1 MLELEEARQRIL
13 STLSPLGAE
22 SIALTTATGRILA
35 APATSPLDLPPFD
48 NSAMDGYAVQSADL
62 ATAGLDQPVPLQL
75 RGRVAA
81 GEVFD
86 GAITSGSCVRLFTGS
101 PLPAGA
107 DAVVMQEDTRVDAT
121 RPTVIWFHDT
131 VKPWENVRFRGE
143 DVKRSATMA
152 NAGDAL
158 TVGRVGLLAAVGLDK
173 VVVGVPPQVAL
184 LATGSELIEG
194 GRPPAPGKIY
204 ESNRAMLAA
213 LVRQA
218 GGVPII
224 FPLVE
229 DTLTATRNALRDA
242 AAQCHVV
249 VTAGGVSVGEF
260 DFVKQAFEELGGEL
274 AFWRVAIKPGK
285 PFVFGRSHGKFLF
298 GLPGNP
304 VSALVTFLLL
314 VRPALR
320 RLQGAT
326 DPALPK
332 SFGVLVEPLENP
344 GDRRHFVRV
353 FLDEHGRVRSTGAQA
368 SHILSSLAQANAL
381 VDVPPHATLPVG
393 ATVPVIR
400 WEV

>member
-1 MLELEEARQRIL
+1 V
-13 STLSPLGAE
+13 SP
-22 SIALTTATGRILA
+22 R
-35 APATSPLDLPPFD
+35 
-48 NSAMDGYAVQSADL
+48 
-62 ATAGLDQPVPLQL
+62 
-75 RGRVAA
+75 
-81 GEVFD
+81 
-86 GAITSGSCVRLFTGS
+86 
-101 PLPAGA
+101 
-107 DAVVMQEDTRVDAT
+107 
-121 RPTVIWFHDT
+121 
-131 VKPWENVRFRGE
+131 
-143 DVKRSATMA
+143 
-152 NAGDAL
+152 
-158 TVGRVGLLAAVGLDK
+158 
-173 VVVGVPPQVAL
+173 VAL

-194 GRPPAPGKIY
+194 GLPPAPGKIY
-204 ESNRAMLAA
+204 ESNRSMLAA

-224 FPLVE
+224 LPLVE

-242 AAQCHVV
+242 VAQCDVV

-274 AFWRVAIKPGK
+274 AFWRVAIRPGK

-344 GDRRHFVRV
+344 GDRRHFMRV
-353 FLDEHGRVRSTGAQA
+353 FLDEHGDVRSTGVQS
-368 SHILSSLAQANAL
+368 SHILSSLAQANGL
-381 VDVPPHATLPVG
+381 VDVPPHATLSAG

-400 WEV
+400 WEL